1 MNCQLSWEQRSQYQF
16 HASTSAQ
23 RATELCG
30 DLPGAAPLA
39 VSCSAVHHRI
49 RIGMSEVIPHDV
61 GTGLQR
67 TLEHEWPWDGFEPT
81 VKRFDHLQ
89 VNWGEHIGKPTRFTH
104 GWKLPPSIDA
114 PKTKFANMHEYAL
127 LHAKTFTFF
136 HLDTIDPNKN
146 MRLGGSWSYAPRTG
160 AWLSLPKRHGS
171 PSGAFFMKCQGPHRS
186 FRSSC
191 WNIWGNCSILP
202 LIWRKCWM
210 VEGRSKN
217 RSVWQNFAVF
227 CCAVCMRSTEVEKT
241 HFTLVPPNILHC
253 KDGETQ
259 ILCIVVLY
267 AQSQD
272 ARKWCHLDLQTNW
285 FWFGG
290 KTYQL
295 LWSIWNLVDV
305 VFLDV
310 STHIA
315 AVYFVPRPEF
325 WPAASTVFFWSRWY
339 WYHYVGI
346 SINGSTQVYLVKW
359 SILGVLLG
367 TPING
372 HTHIIII

>member
-241 HFTLVPPNILHC
+241 HFTLDPPNILIQTRKNLKKPFARMVKLRFFASWSCTHSLKMHGNDAISIC
-253 KDGETQ
+253 KPIGSDLEEKHTNYFGPFETWWMSFSWTCQ
-259 ILCIVVLY
+259 RTLRLYILC
-267 AQSQD
+267 
-272 ARKWCHLDLQTNW
+272 LDLSFDQRQVQFFFDQDDTDTTMW
-285 FWFGG
+285 
-290 KTYQL
+290 
-295 LWSIWNLVDV
+295 
-305 VFLDV
+305 VFPLMG
-310 STHIA
+310 
-315 AVYFVPRPEF
+315 VPRF
-325 WPAASTVFFWSRWY
+325 T
-339 WYHYVGI
+339 
-346 SINGSTQVYLVKW
+346 
-359 SILGVLLG
+359 
-367 TPING
+367 
-372 HTHIIII
+372 

>member
-16 HASTSAQ
+16 HASMSAQ

-49 RIGMSEVIPHDV
+49 RIGMSEVIPHDN

-171 PSGAFFMKCQGPHRS
+171 PSGGIFHEM
-186 FRSSC
+186 
-191 WNIWGNCSILP
+191 
-202 LIWRKCWM
+202 
-210 VEGRSKN
+210 
-217 RSVWQNFAVF
+217 
-227 CCAVCMRSTEVEKT
+227 
-241 HFTLVPPNILHC
+241 
-253 KDGETQ
+253 
-259 ILCIVVLY
+259 
-267 AQSQD
+267 
-272 ARKWCHLDLQTNW
+272 
-285 FWFGG
+285 
-290 KTYQL
+290 
-295 LWSIWNLVDV
+295 
-305 VFLDV
+305 
-310 STHIA
+310 
-315 AVYFVPRPEF
+315 PRAP
-325 WPAASTVFFWSRWY
+325 
-339 WYHYVGI
+339 
-346 SINGSTQVYLVKW
+346 
-359 SILGVLLG
+359 
-367 TPING
+367 
-372 HTHIIII
+372 

>member
-1 MNCQLSWEQRSQYQF
+1 MLLKPNSRICMNMPFCTQKRLLFFIWTQLTQIKTCDLAGLGLMHHAQVRGFHYRRGTAVQVGHFSWNAKGPIGVF
-16 HASTSAQ
+16 
-23 RATELCG
+23 
-30 DLPGAAPLA
+30 
-39 VSCSAVHHRI
+39 AVHAETYGAIAVFYLWFDGNVGWLRAEVKPFRVAEFCSFLLCCVCEKHR
-49 RIGMSEVIPHDV
+49 GGENTFYTWSPQH
-61 GTGLQR
+61 
-67 TLEHEWPWDGFEPT
+67 
-81 VKRFDHLQ
+81 FDS
-89 VNWGEHIGKPTRFTH
+89 NTEKP
-104 GWKLPPSIDA
+104 
-114 PKTKFANMHEYAL
+114 E
-127 LHAKTFTFF
+127 KTF
-136 HLDTIDPNKN
+136 
-146 MRLGGSWSYAPRTG
+146 
-160 AWLSLPKRHGS
+160 
-171 PSGAFFMKCQGPHRS
+171 
-186 FRSSC
+186 
-191 WNIWGNCSILP
+191 
-202 LIWRKCWM
+202 
-210 VEGRSKN
+210 
-217 RSVWQNFAVF
+217 
-227 CCAVCMRSTEVEKT
+227 
-241 HFTLVPPNILHC
+241 C